1 MSKFVLIG
9 GVPRSGTNL
18 TRRIIGSHSKIA
30 IPPAEFQF
38 FSQYANGK
46 SVTEILANKR
56 LERWDVDLS
65 DLCSQ
70 EHREAFVGALV
81 RYTEKAGKE
90 IPGEKTPLNEFYY
103 DIIQEWLS
111 DFELKFVHAVRNPF
125 DVMASFKHSH
135 IRHDNHRKG
144 YPGISA
150 HSRNWVRSVSMGLAR
165 AHYNPEGYYLLKYED
180 LATDPTGT
188 TQDLCAFLGVDFEH
202 ERMLNLSDFQG
213 RRDNTSFPQD
223 RGKAHKGYTAIR
235 KPESRKHY
243 LTDAEVHIV
252 SSICGELA
260 HALGYDDDDFG
271 PSFPEHTD
279 LGITRRLSRA
289 IRNLVP
295 SKLASRHDSSR

>member
-1 MSKFVLIG
+1 MNKFVIIG
-9 GVPRSGTNL
+9 GMPRSGTNL

-46 SVTEILANKR
+46 SVTDILTHER
-56 LERWDVDLS
+56 LERWRVDLS

-70 EHREAFVGALV
+70 EHREAFITALA
-81 RYTEKAGKE
+81 RYTENAGKE
-90 IPGEKTPLNEFYY
+90 IPGEKTPNNEFYY

-111 DFELKFVHAVRNPF
+111 DFELKFVHVVRNPF
-125 DVMASFKHSH
+125 DTMASFKHFH
-135 IRHDNHRKG
+135 QDNRRQG
-144 YPGISA
+144 DYPGLPA
-150 HSRNWVRSVSMGLAR
+150 HSRNWVRSTSMGLAR
-165 AHYNPEGYYLLKYED
+165 AHNNPRGYYLLKYED
-180 LATDPTGT
+180 LATDPTST
-188 TQDLCAFLGVDFEH
+188 TQDLCAFLGVDFER

-223 RGKAHKGYTAIR
+223 RGAEHEGYAAIR

-243 LTDAEVHIV
+243 LTDAQVHIV

-279 LGITRRLSRA
+279 LGIIKRLSQA
-289 IRNLVP
+289 VRNLVP
-295 SKLASRHDSSR
+295 FTSIY

>member
-38 FSQYANGK
+38 FGQYANGK

-56 LERWDVDLS
+56 LKRWNVDLS
-65 DLCSQ
+65 DLRSQ
-70 EHREAFVGALV
+70 EHREAFIGALV
-81 RYTEKAGKE
+81 RYTENAGKE
-90 IPGEKTPLNEFYY
+90 IPGEKTPGNEFYY

-111 DFELKFVHAVRNPF
+111 DFELKFVHTVRNPF

-135 IRHDNHRKG
+135 IRHDSHRKG
-144 YPGISA
+144 YPGLPA
-150 HSRNWVRSVSMGLAR
+150 HSRNWVRSASMGLAR
-165 AHYNPEGYYLLKYED
+165 AHCNPEGYYLLKYED
-180 LATDPTGT
+180 LATDPVAA
-188 TQDLCAFLGVDFEH
+188 TQDLCVFLGVDFER
-202 ERMLNLSDFQG
+202 ERMLNLSDFEG

-223 RGKAHKGYTAIR
+223 RGEKHKGHSVIR

-243 LTDAEVHIV
+243 LTDAEIGIV

-260 HALGYDDDDFG
+260 RALGYDDDDFRSS
-271 PSFPEHTD
+271 PPEHAS
-279 LGITRRLSRA
+279 LSITRRLSRVV
-289 IRNLVP
+289 RNLIP
-295 SKLASRHDSSR
+295 SQMQCGIGQ